1 MIYTLYVDAFDGPMY
16 GPSVSKNS
24 HDNLMKG
31 YADNLG
37 STWPFFADPE
47 WVLGPYF
54 DKAALPLAMLVTT
67 EDMKIIYAKVGHH
80 SDMLK
85 TTVNEVFGL

>member
-16 GPSVSKNS
+16 GKPSDKNS

-31 YADNLG
+31 YAKSLG

-47 WVLGPYF
+47 WVLGPYY
-54 DKAALPLAMLVTT
+54 DKEALPLTMLVTT
-67 EDMKIIYAKVGHH
+67 EDMKILHASVGHH
-80 SDMLK
+80 SEMLK
-85 TTVNEVFGL
+85 NKVDEVFGR